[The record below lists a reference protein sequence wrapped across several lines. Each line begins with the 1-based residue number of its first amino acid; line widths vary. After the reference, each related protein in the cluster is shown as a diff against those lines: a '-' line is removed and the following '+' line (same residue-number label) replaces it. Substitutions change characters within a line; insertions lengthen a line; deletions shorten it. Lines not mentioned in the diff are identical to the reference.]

1 MRLSRVP
8 HNLKEAER
16 MSHPLRRTLGLVA
29 LTAATALA
37 LPAAASAAEAFYGVT
52 RDNRLVTFQSD
63 NVTNVAPSHAI
74 TGLAS
79 GENIV
84 GLDARPLDGQLY
96 ALGKTSRLY
105 VINARTGAARLIGA
119 GPFTPAL
126 AGQSFGFDFNPTVDR
141 IRVTSDAEQNLR
153 LNPNDGTVLVDTN
166 LAYAAGDPG
175 AGTVPNVAGSAYTN
189 NFTGATSTTL
199 YDIDNARHA
208 LVIQNP
214 PNDGTLTTVGALGT
228 TNNAVAF
235 DISASGV
242 AYAVFVEERGEG
254 LYRIDLT
261 NGHATRLTDFFIGS
275 DQPVGALAAVGSV
288 PDDTNAPGQ
297 SVALSSTQLRER
309 LLDVGVRMSV
319 ACDEACTATAAVTFA
334 GRSSG
339 LNGAVVRGGPGRST
353 LTVALNQRTRDAIRR
368 ANVRLTVRI
377 TVIDGAG
384 NRSRQTR
391 VLRSQT
397 LAERR
402 G

>member
-1 MRLSRVP
+1 
-8 HNLKEAER
+8 
-16 MSHPLRRTLGLVA
+16 MSHILRRTLGL
-29 LTAATALA
+29 LALA
-37 LPAAASAAEAFYGVT
+37 AAGALAIPAAASAAEAFYAVT
-52 RDNRLVTFQSD
+52 QDNRLATFQSD
-63 NVTNVAPSHAI
+63 NVTNTEPSHPL

-84 GLDARPLDGQLY
+84 GLDVRPANGQLY
-96 ALGKTSRLY
+96 ALGKSSRLY
-105 VINARTGAARLIGA
+105 VINPRTGAARVVGA
-119 GPFTPAL
+119 GPFAPAL
-126 AGQSFGFDFNPTVDR
+126 AGVSFGFDFNPTSDR

-153 LNPNDGTVLVDTN
+153 LNPDDGTVAGVDTN

-175 AGTVPNVAGSAYTN
+175 AGTVPNVAASAYTN
-189 NFTGATSTTL
+189 SFAGATSTTL

-228 TNNAVAF
+228 TNNAVTF
-235 DISASGV
+235 DIGENNIG
-242 AYAVFVEERGEG
+242 YAVLIEQRGEG
-254 LYRIDLT
+254 LYRIDLA
-261 NGHATRLTDFFIGS
+261 NGHATRLTNFFIGT
-275 DQPVGALAAVGSV
+275 DQPVVALAAAGTV
-288 PDDTNAPGQ
+288 PDDTSAPDE
-297 SVALSSTQLRER
+297 SIALSSTQLRER
-309 LLDVGVRMSV
+309 LLAVGVRMSV
-319 ACDEACTATAAVTFA
+319 ACDEACTATAAVTYA

-339 LNGAVVRGGPGRST
+339 LNGAVVRSGPGRAT
-353 LTVALNQRTRDAIRR
+353 LTVALNKRTRDAIRR

-391 VLRSQT
+391 ILRSQT

>member
-1 MRLSRVP
+1 
-8 HNLKEAER
+8 
-16 MSHPLRRTLGLVA
+16 MSHTLRRTLGLFA
-29 LTAATALA
+29 LTAASALA
-37 LPAAASAAEAFYGVT
+37 APGAASAAEAFYGVT
-52 RDNRLVTFQSD
+52 QDNRLVTFQSD
-63 NVTNVAPSHAI
+63 NVTNVEPSRAI
-74 TGLAS
+74 TGLPG

-84 GLDARPLDGQLY
+84 GLDVRPLNGQLY

-105 VINARTGAARLIGA
+105 VINPRTGAARQVGA
-119 GPFTPAL
+119 TPFIPAL
-126 AGQSFGFDFNPTVDR
+126 AGASFGFDFNPTVDR

-153 LNPNDGTVLVDTN
+153 LNPDTGAVAGVDTN
-166 LAYAAGDPG
+166 LAYAPGDPG
-175 AGTVPNVAGSAYTN
+175 AGTNPSVAGSAYTN
-189 NFTGATSTTL
+189 SFAGATSTTL

-228 TNNAVAF
+228 NNNAVAF
-235 DISASGV
+235 DIGDSNVG
-242 AYAVFVEERGEG
+242 YAVLNGEQNRQN
-254 LYRIDLT
+254 LYRIDLS
-261 NGHATRLTDFFIGS
+261 NGHATQATNFFIGT
-275 DQPVGALAAVGSV
+275 DQPLTGLAAAGTV
-288 PDDTNAPGQ
+288 PDDNTAPDE
-297 SVALSSTQLRER
+297 SIALSSTQLRER
-309 LLDVGVRMSV
+309 LLAVGVRMSV

-334 GRSSG
+334 GRPSG
-339 LNGAVVRGGPGRST
+339 LNGAVVSGGPGPST

-397 LAERR
+397 LGQRR